1 MLNYRNQLLTLL
13 PASLLL
19 TACATGGL
27 QPTDKMAP
35 VEEGRQSRA
44 TSSTTAP
51 AKTGTDVQT
60 QTVSLGSTPASS
72 SVRVT
77 SGTHTVSAGETL
89 YRIAVNNSLKYQ
101 ELAQWNNLDGFNIKV
116 GQVLRL
122 TPPATLSQTVAAPV
136 SKPVETAATPQVVVT
151 GNNKQFPK
159 GLKVP
164 FSEAAVKQ
172 LPVQAEG
179 GKAVSPPPVVA
190 AVTTPTPPVA
200 KPTPAPGNTPA
211 PQAGKTETKT
221 TDSAPP
227 AKNSGEPAAAAT
239 SGDWTWPTEGKV
251 VRGFSDQNKGINIAG
266 KMGQPVLAA
275 NGGKVVY
282 SGSGLRGYGKLVI
295 IRHDKTFL
303 SAYAHNSALMVKE
316 GQTVKKGQ
324 KIAEM
329 GDSDADQVKLHFE
342 IRELGK
348 PVDPAKYLGNRP

>member
-44 TSSTTAP
+44 ASSNIVLPKSPTE
-51 AKTGTDVQT
+51 VQT
-60 QTVSLGSTPASS
+60 QAANLGNAPVSNGVRSS
-72 SVRVT
+72 N
-77 SGTHTVSAGETL
+77 GTHTVNAGETL
-89 YRIAVNNSLKYQ
+89 YRIAVNNGLKYQ

-122 TPPATLSQTVAAPV
+122 TPPATSSQTVAATV
-136 SKPVETAATPQVVVT
+136 SKPVETATTPPVVVT

-179 GKAVSPPPVVA
+179 GKAVSPPPVLA

-200 KPTPAPGNTPA
+200 KPTPALGNTPA

-227 AKNSGEPAAAAT
+227 AKSSGEPPVAAT

-251 VRGFSDQNKGINIAG
+251 VRGFSEQNKGINIAG
-266 KMGQPVLAA
+266 KMGQAVLAA